1 MGKYLQPEK
10 TNGVGT
16 IAIFQKVLEVA
27 RGGHS
32 LDATGLTA
40 GQILKAGTPMTYD
53 GTTRLA
59 KKANVDGS
67 DAKGLLYDDVVI
79 GDNVPVA
86 IVTRGTVY
94 EKRIDAVPAAIKT
107 ALKLIIFDDSY

>member
-10 TNGVGT
+10 TKDTASVP
-16 IAIFQKVLEVA
+16 IFQKVLETA

-32 LDATGLTA
+32 LDASGLVA

-67 DAKGLLYDDVVI
+67 DAKGLLYRDVVI

-94 EKRIDAVPAAIKT
+94 DKRIDAVPT
-107 ALKLIIFDDSY
+107 AVKKALPLIIFDDSF